1 MYVVIS
7 GGGKVG
13 SYLARNLVKNGHG
26 VAIIEKKSGVLE
38 KLAEELPTE
47 VLLIEGDGCDV
58 KYQED
63 AGVGHADILA
73 AVTGDDDDNLV
84 SCQLARAR
92 FAVKRTVARIN
103 SPKNEH
109 IFHAL
114 GIEGISSTTII
125 SRLIEEE
132 ATIGDIIRLHTLKK
146 GQISLVEIDLPN
158 DHCLACNKKVHE
170 LNLPEGSVLV
180 AIVRGDIVIVPKGN
194 TVIETGD
201 RVLAVAVLGKEAELR
216 CILQGK

>member
-1 MYVVIS
+1 MYVVIT

-13 SYLARNLVKNGHG
+13 SYLARNLLKKGHG
-26 VAIIEKKSGVLE
+26 VAIIEKRSGVVE

-63 AGVGHADILA
+63 AGVAHADILA

-84 SCQLARAR
+84 SCQLARTR

-125 SRLIEEE
+125 SQFIEEE
-132 ATIGDIIRLHTLKK
+132 ATIGDIIRLQTLKK
-146 GQISLVEIDLPN
+146 GQISLVEIDLPRG
-158 DHCLACNKKVHE
+158 DCFACNRKVYE
-170 LNLPEGSVLV
+170 LNLPEGSVLA
-180 AIVRGDIVIVPKGN
+180 AIVRGDRVIVPKGD
-194 TVIETGD
+194 TVMEAGD
-201 RVLAVAVLGKEAELR
+201 RILAVTALGKEEELR
-216 CILQGK
+216 RVLQGK

>member
-1 MYVVIS
+1 MYIVIS

-13 SYLARNLVKNGHG
+13 SYLAHNLIKRGHG
-26 VAIIEKKSGVLE
+26 VAIIEKRSGVLE

-132 ATIGDIIRLHTLKK
+132 ATIGDIIRLQTLKK
-146 GQISLVEIDLPN
+146 GQISLVEIDLPKAN
-158 DHCLACNKKVHE
+158 CFACNRKVYE
-170 LNLPEGSVLV
+170 LNLPEGVVLV
-180 AIVRGDIVIVPKGN
+180 AMVRGDRVIVPKGD

-201 RVLAVAVLGKEAELR
+201 RVLAVAALGKEEELR
-216 CILQGK
+216 RILQGK

>member
-1 MYVVIS
+1 MYIVIG

-13 SYLARNLVKNGHG
+13 SYLASNLIAKGHR
-26 VAIIEKKSGVLE
+26 VAVIEKRSEILE
-38 KLAEELPTE
+38 KLAEELPVE

-63 AGVGHADILA
+63 AGVGHADIFA
-73 AVTGDDDDNLV
+73 AVTGNDDDNLV
-84 SCQLARAR
+84 SCQLAKAR
-92 FAVKRTVARIN
+92 FSVKRTVARIN

-132 ATIGDIIRLHTLKK
+132 ATIGDIIRLHTLEK
-146 GQISLVEIDLPN
+146 GQISLVEIDLSN
-158 DHCLACNKKVHE
+158 AHSSASNKKVQE
-170 LNLPEGSVLV
+170 LDLPEGSVLV
-180 AIVRGDIVIVPKGN
+180 AIVRGDRVIVPKGN
-194 TVIETGD
+194 TVIEAGD
-201 RVLAVAVLGKEAELR
+201 RVLAVTTLGKETELR
-216 CILQGK
+216 RILQGA

>member
-1 MYVVIS
+1 MYIVIS

-13 SYLARNLVKNGHG
+13 SYLAHNLIKKGHG
-26 VAIIEKKSGVLE
+26 VAIIEKRSGVLE

-47 VLLIEGDGCDV
+47 ILLIEGDGCDV

-132 ATIGDIIRLHTLKK
+132 ATIGDIIRLQTLKK
-146 GQISLVEIDLPN
+146 GQISLVEIDLPKS
-158 DHCLACNKKVHE
+158 DCFACNRKVYE
-170 LNLPEGSVLV
+170 LNLPEGSVIAAV
-180 AIVRGDIVIVPKGN
+180 VRGDRVIVPKGD
-194 TVIETGD
+194 TVMETGD
-201 RVLAVAVLGKEAELR
+201 RVLAVTVLGKEEEVR
-216 CILQGK
+216 RILQGK

>member
-13 SYLARNLVKNGHG
+13 SYLAHNLVKKGHG
-26 VAIIEKKSGVLE
+26 VAVIEKRSEVLE
-38 KLAEELPTE
+38 KLAEELPTK

-63 AGVGHADILA
+63 AGVSHADIFA
-73 AVTGDDDDNLV
+73 AVTGNDDDNLV

-146 GQISLVEIDLPN
+146 GQISLAEVELPG
-158 DHCLACNKKVHE
+158 DGCPVCNKKVHE

-180 AIVRGDIVIVPKGN
+180 AIVRGDRVIVPKGD
-194 TVIETGD
+194 TVMEAGD
-201 RVLAVAVLGKEAELR
+201 RVLAVAASGKEEEIRRA
-216 CILQGK
+216 LQGK

>member
-1 MYVVIS
+1 MYIVIS

-13 SYLARNLVKNGHG
+13 SYLAHNFIKKGHG
-26 VAIIEKKSGVLE
+26 VAIIEKRPEVLE
-38 KLAEELPTE
+38 KLADELPTE

-73 AVTGDDDDNLV
+73 AVTGNDDDNLV

-92 FAVKRTVARIN
+92 FPVKRTVARIN

-132 ATIGDIIRLHTLKK
+132 ATVGDIIRLHTLKK
-146 GQISLVEIDLPN
+146 GQISLVEIDLSKG
-158 DHCLACNKKVHE
+158 DCLACNRKVYE

-180 AIVRGDIVIVPKGN
+180 AIMRGDRVIVPGGD
-194 TVIETGD
+194 TVMETGD
-201 RVLAVAVLGKEAELR
+201 RVVAVAASGKEEELR
-216 CILQGK
+216 RILQGN

>member
-1 MYVVIS
+1 MYIVIT

-13 SYLARNLVKNGHG
+13 SYLAHNLIRKGHG
-26 VAIIEKKSGVLE
+26 VAIIEKRAGVLE

-63 AGVGHADILA
+63 AGVGHADLIA

-84 SCQLARAR
+84 SCQLARSR

-114 GIEGISSTTII
+114 GIEGISSTTLI

-132 ATIGDIIRLHTLKK
+132 ATIGEIIHLQTLKK
-146 GQISLVEIDLPN
+146 GQISLVEIDLPKG
-158 DHCLACNKKVHE
+158 DCFACNRKVYE
-170 LNLPEGSVLV
+170 LNLPEGVVLV
-180 AIVRGDIVIVPKGN
+180 AIVRGDIVIVPKGD
-194 TVIETGD
+194 TVIGTGD
-201 RVLAVAVLGKEAELR
+201 RVLAVAALGKEEELR
-216 CILQGK
+216 RILQGK

>member
-1 MYVVIS
+1 MYIVIN

-13 SYLARNLVKNGHG
+13 SYLAHNLVKKGHG
-26 VAIIEKKSGVLE
+26 VAVIEKRSGVLE
-38 KLAEELPTE
+38 KLAEELPTR
-47 VLLIEGDGCDV
+47 VLLIEGDGCDL

-63 AGVGHADILA
+63 AGVDHADIFA
-73 AVTGDDDDNLV
+73 AVTGNDDDNLV
-84 SCQLARAR
+84 SCQLARAH

-125 SRLIEEE
+125 GRLIEKE
-132 ATIGDIIRLHTLKK
+132 ATISDIIRLHTLKK
-146 GQISLVEIDLPN
+146 GQISLVEIDLLN
-158 DHCLACNKKVHE
+158 DHCLVCDKKVSE

-180 AIVRGDIVIVPKGN
+180 AIVRGDRVIVPKGD
-194 TVIETGD
+194 TVMETGD
-201 RVLAVAVLGKEAELR
+201 RVLAIAASGKEDEIRRIFQA
-216 CILQGK
+216 K

>member
-1 MYVVIS
+1 MYIVIS

-13 SYLARNLVKNGHG
+13 SYLAHNLIKKGHG
-26 VAIIEKKSGVLE
+26 VAIIEKRYGVLE

-63 AGVGHADILA
+63 AGVSHADILA
-73 AVTGDDDDNLV
+73 AVTGNDDDNLV
-84 SCQLARAR
+84 SCQLAKAR

-132 ATIGDIIRLHTLKK
+132 ATIGDIIRLQTLKK
-146 GQISLVEIDLPN
+146 GQISLVEIDLPKG
-158 DHCLACNKKVHE
+158 DCFACNRKVYE
-170 LNLPEGSVLV
+170 LNLPEGSVLAAV
-180 AIVRGDIVIVPKGN
+180 VRGDRVIVPKGD
-194 TVIETGD
+194 TVMETGD
-201 RVLAVAVLGKEAELR
+201 RVLAVTALGKEEELR
-216 CILQGK
+216 RILQGK

>member
-1 MYVVIS
+1 MYIVIS

-13 SYLARNLVKNGHG
+13 SYLAHNLIKRGHG
-26 VAIIEKKSGVLE
+26 VAIIEKRSGVLE

-132 ATIGDIIRLHTLKK
+132 ATIGDIIRLQTLKK
-146 GQISLVEIDLPN
+146 GQISLVEIDLPKAN
-158 DHCLACNKKVHE
+158 CFACNRKVYE
-170 LNLPEGSVLV
+170 LNLPEGVVLV
-180 AIVRGDIVIVPKGN
+180 AMVRGDRVIVPKGD
-194 TVIETGD
+194 TVMETGD
-201 RVLAVAVLGKEAELR
+201 RVLAVAALGKEEELR
-216 CILQGK
+216 RILQGK

>member
-1 MYVVIS
+1 MYIVIS

-13 SYLARNLVKNGHG
+13 SYLAHNLIKKGHG
-26 VAIIEKKSGVLE
+26 VAIIEKRSGVLE

-63 AGVGHADILA
+63 AGVAHADIFA
-73 AVTGDDDDNLV
+73 AVTGNDDDNLV

-132 ATIGDIIRLHTLKK
+132 VTIGDIIRLHTLEK

-158 DHCLACNKKVHE
+158 THGLAGNKKVQE
-170 LNLPEGSVLV
+170 LGLPEGSVLV
-180 AIVRGDIVIVPKGN
+180 AIVRGDRVIVPKGN
-194 TVIETGD
+194 TVMETGD
-201 RVLAVAVLGKEAELR
+201 RVLAITGLGKEEELR
-216 CILQGK
+216 RVLQGA

>member
-1 MYVVIS
+1 MYIVIS

-13 SYLARNLVKNGHG
+13 SYLARNLVKKGHG
-26 VAIIEKKSGVLE
+26 VAIIEKRSEVLE
-38 KLAEELPTE
+38 KLAEELPTV
-47 VLLIEGDGCDV
+47 VLLIEGDGCSV

-63 AGVGHADILA
+63 AGVGHADIFA

-92 FAVKRTVARIN
+92 FAVERTVARIN

-146 GQISLVEIDLPN
+146 GQISLVEIDLPK
-158 DHCLACNKKVHE
+158 DYCLVCNKKVNA

-180 AIVRGDIVIVPKGN
+180 AIVRGDRVIVPGGD
-194 TVIETGD
+194 TVMETGD
-201 RVLAVAVLGKEAELR
+201 RVVAVAASGKEEELR
-216 CILQGK
+216 RILQGN

>member
-13 SYLARNLVKNGHG
+13 SYLAHNLLKKGHG
-26 VAIIEKKSGVLE
+26 VAVIEKKSGVLE
-38 KLAEELPTE
+38 KLAEELPTRA
-47 VLLIEGDGCDV
+47 LLIEGDGCGV

-63 AGVGHADILA
+63 AGVGHADIFA
-73 AVTGDDDDNLV
+73 AVTGNDDDNLV
-84 SCQLARAR
+84 SCQLARAH
-92 FAVKRTVARIN
+92 FGVKRTVARIN
-103 SPKNEH
+103 SPRNEH

-132 ATIGDIIRLHTLKK
+132 ATISDVIRLHTLKK
-146 GQISLVEIDLPN
+146 GQISLAEIDLPN
-158 DHCLACNKKVHE
+158 EDCLVCSKKVYE

-180 AIVRGDIVIVPKGN
+180 AIVRGDKVIVPKGD
-194 TVIETGD
+194 TVMERGD
-201 RVLAVAVLGKEAELR
+201 RVLAVTALEKEEELR
-216 CILQGK
+216 RILQGK

>member
-13 SYLARNLVKNGHG
+13 SYLVRNLLTKGYQ
-26 VAIIEKKSGVLE
+26 VAVIEKRSEVLE
-38 KLAEELPTE
+38 KLTEELPTE
-47 VLLIEGDGCDV
+47 VLLIEGDACDV

-63 AGVGHADILA
+63 AGVGHADIFA
-73 AVTGDDDDNLV
+73 AVTGSDHDNLV
-84 SCQLARAR
+84 SCQLAKAR
-92 FAVKRTVARIN
+92 FSVKRIVARIN

-132 ATIGDIIRLHTLKK
+132 ATIGDIIHLQILKK

-158 DHCLACNKKVHE
+158 DRCSACNKKVRE
-170 LNLPEGSVLV
+170 LSLPEGSVLV
-180 AIVRGDIVIVPKGN
+180 SIVRGDRVIVPKGD

-201 RVLAVAVLGKEAELR
+201 RVLAVTVLGKEAER
-216 CILQGK
+216 RRILQGR

>member
-13 SYLARNLVKNGHG
+13 SYLARNLVKNRHG
-26 VAIIEKKSGVLE
+26 VAIIEKRSGVVE

-103 SPKNEH
+103 SPKNEP

-132 ATIGDIIRLHTLKK
+132 ATIGDIIRLQTLKK
-146 GQISLVEIDLPN
+146 GQISLVEIDLPKN
-158 DHCLACNKKVHE
+158 DCFACNRKVCE
-170 LNLPEGSVLV
+170 LNLPEGSVIATV
-180 AIVRGDIVIVPKGN
+180 VRGDRVIVPKGD
-194 TVIETGD
+194 TVMETGD
-201 RVLAVAVLGKEAELR
+201 RVLAVVTLGKEEALR
-216 CILQGK
+216 GILQGK

>member
-1 MYVVIS
+1 MYIVIS

-13 SYLARNLVKNGHG
+13 SYLAHNLVKRGHG
-26 VAIIEKKSGVLE
+26 VAVIEKRSEVLE
-38 KLAEELPTE
+38 KLAEELPTK

-63 AGVGHADILA
+63 AGVSHADIFA
-73 AVTGDDDDNLV
+73 AVTGNDDDNLV
-84 SCQLARAR
+84 SCQLARAH

-146 GQISLVEIDLPN
+146 GQISLAEVELPN
-158 DHCLACNKKVHE
+158 DDCPVCNKKVHE

-180 AIVRGDIVIVPKGN
+180 AIVRGDKVIVPKGD
-194 TVIETGD
+194 TVIEAGD
-201 RVLAVAVLGKEAELR
+201 RVLAVAASGKEEEIR
-216 CILQGK
+216 RVLQGK

>member
-13 SYLARNLVKNGHG
+13 SYLAHNLLKKGHG
-26 VAIIEKKSGVLE
+26 VAVIEKRSGVLE
-38 KLAEELPTE
+38 KLAEELPTRA
-47 VLLIEGDGCDV
+47 LLIEGDGCGV

-63 AGVGHADILA
+63 AGVGHADIFA
-73 AVTGDDDDNLV
+73 AVTGNDDDNLV
-84 SCQLARAR
+84 SCQLARAH
-92 FAVKRTVARIN
+92 FGVKRTVARIN
-103 SPKNEH
+103 SPRNEH

-132 ATIGDIIRLHTLKK
+132 ATISDVIRLHTLKK
-146 GQISLVEIDLPN
+146 GQISLAEIDLLN
-158 DHCLACNKKVHE
+158 EDCLVCSKKVYE

-180 AIVRGDIVIVPKGN
+180 AIVRGDKVIVPKGD
-194 TVIETGD
+194 TVMERGD
-201 RVLAVAVLGKEAELR
+201 RVLAVTALEKEEELR
-216 CILQGK
+216 RILQGK

>member
-13 SYLARNLVKNGHG
+13 SYLARNLVTKGYR
-26 VAIIEKKSGVLE
+26 VAVIEKRSEVLE

-63 AGVGHADILA
+63 AGVGHADIFA
-73 AVTGDDDDNLV
+73 AVTGNDDDNLV

-92 FAVKRTVARIN
+92 FSVKRTVARIN

-146 GQISLVEIDLPN
+146 GISLVEIDLLN
-158 DHCLACNKKVHE
+158 DHCWACNKKVHE
-170 LNLPEGSVLV
+170 LNLMEGCVLV
-180 AIVRGDIVIVPKGN
+180 AIVRGDRVIVPKGD
-194 TVIETGD
+194 TMIETGD
-201 RVLAVAVLGKEAELR
+201 RVLAVTVLGKEAELR
-216 CILQGK
+216 RILQGS

>member
-13 SYLARNLVKNGHG
+13 SYLALNLAKKRHG
-26 VAIIEKKSGVLE
+26 VAVIEKRSEVLE
-38 KLAEELPTE
+38 KLAEELPTG

-63 AGVGHADILA
+63 AGVAHADIFA
-73 AVTGDDDDNLV
+73 AVTGNDDDNLV

-146 GQISLVEIDLPN
+146 GQISLVEIDLPK
-158 DHCLACNKKVHE
+158 DYCLVCNKKVHE

-180 AIVRGDIVIVPKGN
+180 AIMRGDRVIVPKGD
-194 TVIETGD
+194 TMMETGD
-201 RVLAVAVLGKEAELR
+201 RVLAVAVSGKEEELR
-216 CILQGK
+216 SILQGK

>member
-13 SYLARNLVKNGHG
+13 SYLARNLAKKGHG
-26 VAIIEKKSGVLE
+26 VAVIEKRSEVLE

-73 AVTGDDDDNLV
+73 AVTGNDDDNLV

-92 FAVKRTVARIN
+92 FSVKRTVARIN

-146 GQISLVEIDLPN
+146 GQISLVEIDLSKG
-158 DHCLACNKKVHE
+158 DCLACNRKVYE

-180 AIVRGDIVIVPKGN
+180 AIMRGDRVIVPGGD
-194 TVIETGD
+194 TVMETGD
-201 RVLAVAVLGKEAELR
+201 RVVAVAASGKEEELR
-216 CILQGK
+216 RILQGN

>member
-13 SYLARNLVKNGHG
+13 SYLALNLVKKRHG
-26 VAIIEKKSGVLE
+26 VAVIEKRSEVLE
-38 KLAEELPTE
+38 KLAEELPTGI
-47 VLLIEGDGCDV
+47 LLIEGDGCDV

-63 AGVGHADILA
+63 AGVAHAYIFA
-73 AVTGDDDDNLV
+73 AVTGNDDDNLV

-146 GQISLVEIDLPN
+146 GQISLVEIDLPK
-158 DHCLACNKKVHE
+158 DYCLVCNKKVHE

-180 AIVRGDIVIVPKGN
+180 AIMRGDRVIVPKGD
-194 TVIETGD
+194 TMMEAGD
-201 RVLAVAVLGKEAELR
+201 RVLAVAASGKEGELR
-216 CILQGK
+216 RILQGK

>member
-1 MYVVIS
+1 
-7 GGGKVG
+7 
-13 SYLARNLVKNGHG
+13 
-26 VAIIEKKSGVLE
+26 
-38 KLAEELPTE
+38 
-47 VLLIEGDGCDV
+47 V

-73 AVTGDDDDNLV
+73 AVTGNDDDNLV

-92 FAVKRTVARIN
+92 FSVKRTVARIN

-125 SRLIEEE
+125 GRLIEEE

-146 GQISLVEIDLPN
+146 GQISLVEIDLPK
-158 DHCLACNKKVHE
+158 DSCLVCNKKVNA

-180 AIVRGDIVIVPKGN
+180 AIMRGDKVIVPGGD
-194 TVIETGD
+194 TVMETGD
-201 RVLAVAVLGKEAELR
+201 RVLAVAASGKEEELR
-216 CILQGK
+216 RILQGK

>member
-1 MYVVIS
+1 MYIVIS

-13 SYLARNLVKNGHG
+13 SYLAHNLVKKGHG
-26 VAIIEKKSGVLE
+26 VAIIEKRPGVLQ

-63 AGVGHADILA
+63 AGVGHADIIA

-132 ATIGDIIRLHTLKK
+132 ATIGDIIRLQTLKE
-146 GQISLVEIDLPN
+146 GQISLVEIDLPKEN
-158 DHCLACNKKVHE
+158 CFACNRKVHE
-170 LNLPEGSVLV
+170 LNLPEGVVLV
-180 AIVRGDIVIVPKGN
+180 AIVRGDSVIVPKGD
-194 TVIETGD
+194 TVMKAGD
-201 RVLAVAVLGKEAELR
+201 RVLAVAALGKEEELR
-216 CILQGK
+216 RILQEK

>member
-1 MYVVIS
+1 MYIVIS

-13 SYLARNLVKNGHG
+13 SYLARNLVKKGHG
-26 VAIIEKKSGVLE
+26 VAIIEKRYGVLE

-92 FAVKRTVARIN
+92 FSVKRTVARIN

-132 ATIGDIIRLHTLKK
+132 ATVGDIIRLHTLKK
-146 GQISLVEIDLPN
+146 GQISLVEIDLPK
-158 DHCLACNKKVHE
+158 DYCLVCNKKVNA

-180 AIVRGDIVIVPKGN
+180 AIMRGDRVIVPGGD
-194 TVIETGD
+194 TVMETGD
-201 RVLAVAVLGKEAELR
+201 RVVAVAASGKEEELR
-216 CILQGK
+216 RILQGN

>member
-1 MYVVIS
+1 MYVVIC

-13 SYLARNLVKNGHG
+13 SYLAHNLVNKGYG
-26 VAIIEKKSGVLE
+26 VAIIEKRSEVLE

-58 KYQED
+58 TYQED
-63 AGVGHADILA
+63 AGVGHADIFA
-73 AVTGDDDDNLV
+73 AVTGKDDDNLV
-84 SCQLARAR
+84 SCQLAKAR
-92 FAVKRTVARIN
+92 FTVKRTVARIN

-132 ATIGDIIRLHTLKK
+132 ATISDIIRLHTLKR
-146 GQISLVEIDLPN
+146 GQVSLVEIDLPEEY
-158 DHCLACNKKVHE
+158 CLVCNKKVSE
-170 LNLPEGSVLV
+170 IALPKGSVLV
-180 AIVRGDIVIVPKGN
+180 AIMRGDQVIVPGGD
-194 TVIETGD
+194 TVMEAGD
-201 RVLAVAVLGKEAELR
+201 RVLAVSVSGKEEKIR
-216 CILQGK
+216 RILQGT

>member
-1 MYVVIS
+1 MYIVIS

-13 SYLARNLVKNGHG
+13 SYLAHNFIKKGHG
-26 VAIIEKKSGVLE
+26 VAIIEKRSGVLE

-47 VLLIEGDGCDV
+47 VLLIEGDGCGL
-58 KYQED
+58 KYQDD
-63 AGVGHADILA
+63 AGVGHADILV

-92 FAVKRTVARIN
+92 FAVKRTIARIN

-132 ATIGDIIRLHTLKK
+132 ATIGDIIRLQTLKK
-146 GQISLVEIDLPN
+146 GQISLVEIDLPKDN
-158 DHCLACNKKVHE
+158 CFACHRKVYE
-170 LNLPEGSVLV
+170 LNLPEGVVLV
-180 AIVRGDIVIVPKGN
+180 AIVRGDRVIVPKGE

-201 RVLAVAVLGKEAELR
+201 RVLAVATLGKEEELR
-216 CILQGK
+216 RILQEK